1 MRSTISLAAFVLIQA
16 FSQAG
21 EIGFIEDFS
30 FSKDRTEALKKL
42 IPGTED
48 YYYYHALHYLNT
60 SQFEKIEPLIKPWL
74 ERFGQTPRLNEI
86 QTRKA
91 LLSYD
96 ADARK
101 SLDYL
106 RNNLGLNFNH
116 QKETVGAIPNLPTS
130 LDPKRISRETLLAES
145 LTRWQNLENFE
156 DAALD
161 WLDASKLDAQKL
173 RNYLQRLKRPDVAN
187 LPALIEQD
195 FKNPNPVPFGAYPI
209 HQMMTME
216 QLSELQKIRPAL
228 LNQSAFV
235 NASIRH
241 LQPDTDSDWKRNS
254 KEAEKYFDRLWQF
267 VATLAP
273 VHNSLKAHVLY
284 HRLAHDRAQGIYNQ
298 ERFMIYLNLPRQQ
311 PYMALKLMEQE
322 ESRKYPA
329 ALGSDFSN
337 TTLLPQVGFDE
348 PLVRSF
354 LKHFFLEVN
363 SPKEFEPYINDVYL
377 RHLFAETKIEN
388 SLGDVEAWANQLPPE
403 KFKELRER
411 IDIDFG
417 YANKTQFAAADPVV
431 LELSIKNVPSLLVKV
446 FEINTFNFYKTQ
458 FSEIET
464 NINLDGLVAN
474 SEKTYT
480 FNDGPFRKISKRF
493 EFNEMNKNGVYV
505 VDFIGSGK
513 SSRALIHKGKLRA
526 LSTAGPDGQLLNIID
541 ENKKMIKDATV
552 WLGGQEYKSDKD
564 GSIIIP
570 FTASPGQRPIV
581 ISSQGFSSLDT
592 INHLPEAYQLQA
604 GIHLDRESMLSLK
617 AAQVVIRPSLKLN
630 GVPVSIKMLEE
641 VRLLITSTDLS
652 GIASTVEVP
661 DFKLFEDRESVH
673 EIRVPARLSNLN
685 ITLAAKVKNLSQ
697 AKSVDLS
704 TSHSVQ
710 INQIERTEKIED
722 LHFAKFGNDYVIELL
737 GRSGEPR
744 MDRSVSLVI
753 KHRDFK
759 NTIQLAL
766 KTDNLGRIN
775 LGPLVDI
782 HNVTATGPEGTLH
795 NWALNSDQHTYKQL
809 IHARSGET
817 VTLPH
822 LGTGVTILRSD
833 YSLFAMVGTV
843 IRTDAFALLSI
854 KDGMVEIKGAE
865 AGDYDLYVKRTGE
878 KIRIRIVA
886 GVVEAGFVLGNIR
899 YMRLPLLKPVQ
910 IQSVTTDEKDLIIR
924 LKDSSAVARVHI
936 YATRYNPEFSAY
948 NDLGR
953 IRDAELDGIIP
964 GYSESVY
971 LSGRNIGDEYRYVLD
986 RKGQKK
992 YPGNMLERP
1001 MLLLNPWVIRSTQTG
1016 EQDAVGGEEFQRK
1029 SKGEAGAAMPP
1040 PNAPVMD
1047 AKPGGSAGGFSNLDF
1062 LADSSGVL
1070 LNLVPD
1076 KDGVVKI
1083 PRKDLGKHSMINV
1096 VAVDPVSTTSRHVSL
1111 PEQAASFLDL
1121 SFNKGLDPAKHFT
1134 QQKQVSILEANTNFK
1149 IEDLSGSRFE
1159 AYDTLSKVYGLYATL
1174 SKNESLKEFSFV
1186 TTWPKLKI
1194 EEKKKLYSKHSSHE
1208 FNFFIYKKDAP
1219 FFKEVVQPYLA
1230 NKKDKTFMDLW
1241 LLQSPLDSFLE
1252 SWHYDRLNVVERV
1265 LLAQR
1270 IKEQGT
1276 KTQRHLDDMLKLIP
1290 PNLEQLVMLFDTSI
1304 KVDDLSGRDQFGVNA
1319 QMEKQDARRELKR
1332 AEQAEGK
1339 GGDFKGA
1346 GAPAPGFAGGGGM
1359 LGGIGGSNGTKA
1371 TPSAAATPMDAAA
1384 KKQSMQNLRMKDGR
1398 SAGKENESLKELG
1411 KSADGADKDMMT
1423 DKLARGADESS
1434 LYRNRALA
1442 STLKQLYLKID
1453 PTMEWAENNYYHLP
1467 IQSQIST
1474 LVGVTSFWKD
1484 YASLDAAKPF
1494 LSKHFPEA
1502 SRNFTEM
1509 MFALS
1514 VLDLPFESK
1523 KAEVKFAAGSMEF
1536 KPAAPVIVFHE
1547 EVRPAEPLKDQIN
1560 ILVSQNFYK
1569 QGDRFREENGEKL
1582 DKFISGEFVVHTVY
1596 GCQVV
1601 VTNPT
1606 SSRQKLTVLLQLP
1619 VGSIALNNGQFTN
1632 SILVNL
1638 EPYRTQTIDYFF
1650 YFPMAGKFKHFP
1662 VHVAKNEKY
1671 VASSKPFEFNVFAKP
1686 SKLDASSWDYVSQ
1699 QGTNQEVLDF
1709 LERENVRSLNLLKIA
1724 FRMKDK
1730 VFFASVIKLLQ
1741 DRHLFNNELW
1751 AYGVLHDDVNAIRQY
1766 LLNSAKIIAECAG
1779 PIDCKILSYNPVAS
1793 GQYEHLEYKPL
1804 VNARAHSLGQA
1815 RQIVNDRLLEQYQ
1828 RFLKNLSYRT
1838 KLNDADLLAATY
1850 YLLLQDRVEEA
1861 LAYFSQVDPAK
1872 IATAMQY
1879 DYCRAYLDF
1888 YTQEYP
1894 RARTLALKYANHPVD
1909 RWKNTFAA
1917 IINQLDEAEGKDGKV
1932 VDPESKE
1939 QKQAQL
1945 AASEASFDFNIDAKK
1960 INLNYQN
1967 LTSVKVSY
1975 YLMDV
1980 ELLFSR
1986 NPFVAQSGNQFA
1998 FIKPNASK
2006 NLELIKGQAKASFEL
2021 PEEYAKKNVL
2031 VEISAGAK
2039 TISLPYYANAMSV
2052 QVIETYG
2059 QVKVVDSVTSKPLA
2073 KVYVKVY
2080 SKTAQGVKFHKDGY
2094 TDVRGRFDYATVSTP
2109 EKSPIEKFSILILSE
2124 QSGAMIKEANPPQQ

>member
-1 MRSTISLAAFVLIQA
+1 M
-16 FSQAG
+16 
-21 EIGFIEDFS
+21 
-30 FSKDRTEALKKL
+30 
-42 IPGTED
+42 
-48 YYYYHALHYLNT
+48 
-60 SQFEKIEPLIKPWL
+60 
-74 ERFGQTPRLNEI
+74 
-86 QTRKA
+86 
-91 LLSYD
+91 
-96 ADARK
+96 
-101 SLDYL
+101 
-106 RNNLGLNFNH
+106 
-116 QKETVGAIPNLPTS
+116 
-130 LDPKRISRETLLAES
+130 
-145 LTRWQNLENFE
+145 
-156 DAALD
+156 
-161 WLDASKLDAQKL
+161 
-173 RNYLQRLKRPDVAN
+173 
-187 LPALIEQD
+187 
-195 FKNPNPVPFGAYPI
+195 
-209 HQMMTME
+209 
-216 QLSELQKIRPAL
+216 
-228 LNQSAFV
+228 
-235 NASIRH
+235 
-241 LQPDTDSDWKRNS
+241 
-254 KEAEKYFDRLWQF
+254 
-267 VATLAP
+267 
-273 VHNSLKAHVLY
+273 
-284 HRLAHDRAQGIYNQ
+284 
-298 ERFMIYLNLPRQQ
+298 
-311 PYMALKLMEQE
+311 LM
-322 ESRKYPA
+322 
-329 ALGSDFSN
+329 
-337 TTLLPQVGFDE
+337 
-348 PLVRSF
+348 
-354 LKHFFLEVN
+354 
-363 SPKEFEPYINDVYL
+363 
-377 RHLFAETKIEN
+377 
-388 SLGDVEAWANQLPPE
+388 
-403 KFKELRER
+403 
-411 IDIDFG
+411 
-417 YANKTQFAAADPVV
+417 
-431 LELSIKNVPSLLVKV
+431 
-446 FEINTFNFYKTQ
+446 
-458 FSEIET
+458 
-464 NINLDGLVAN
+464 
-474 SEKTYT
+474 
-480 FNDGPFRKISKRF
+480 
-493 EFNEMNKNGVYV
+493 
-505 VDFIGSGK
+505 
-513 SSRALIHKGKLRA
+513 
-526 LSTAGPDGQLLNIID
+526 
-541 ENKKMIKDATV
+541 
-552 WLGGQEYKSDKD
+552 
-564 GSIIIP
+564 
-570 FTASPGQRPIV
+570 
-581 ISSQGFSSLDT
+581 
-592 INHLPEAYQLQA
+592 
-604 GIHLDRESMLSLK
+604 
-617 AAQVVIRPSLKLN
+617 
-630 GVPVSIKMLEE
+630 
-641 VRLLITSTDLS
+641 
-652 GIASTVEVP
+652 
-661 DFKLFEDRESVH
+661 
-673 EIRVPARLSNLN
+673 
-685 ITLAAKVKNLSQ
+685 
-697 AKSVDLS
+697 
-704 TSHSVQ
+704 
-710 INQIERTEKIED
+710 
-722 LHFAKFGNDYVIELL
+722 
-737 GRSGEPR
+737 
-744 MDRSVSLVI
+744 
-753 KHRDFK
+753 
-759 NTIQLAL
+759 
-766 KTDNLGRIN
+766 
-775 LGPLVDI
+775 
-782 HNVTATGPEGTLH
+782 
-795 NWALNSDQHTYKQL
+795 
-809 IHARSGET
+809 
-817 VTLPH
+817 
-822 LGTGVTILRSD
+822 
-833 YSLFAMVGTV
+833 
-843 IRTDAFALLSI
+843 
-854 KDGMVEIKGAE
+854 
-865 AGDYDLYVKRTGE
+865 
-878 KIRIRIVA
+878 
-886 GVVEAGFVLGNIR
+886 
-899 YMRLPLLKPVQ
+899 
-910 IQSVTTDEKDLIIR
+910 
-924 LKDSSAVARVHI
+924 
-936 YATRYNPEFSAY
+936 
-948 NDLGR
+948 
-953 IRDAELDGIIP
+953 
-964 GYSESVY
+964 
-971 LSGRNIGDEYRYVLD
+971 
-986 RKGQKK
+986 
-992 YPGNMLERP
+992 
-1001 MLLLNPWVIRSTQTG
+1001 
-1016 EQDAVGGEEFQRK
+1016 
-1029 SKGEAGAAMPP
+1029 
-1040 PNAPVMD
+1040 
-1047 AKPGGSAGGFSNLDF
+1047 
-1062 LADSSGVL
+1062 
-1070 LNLVPD
+1070 
-1076 KDGVVKI
+1076 
-1083 PRKDLGKHSMINV
+1083 
-1096 VAVDPVSTTSRHVSL
+1096 
-1111 PEQAASFLDL
+1111 
-1121 SFNKGLDPAKHFT
+1121 
-1134 QQKQVSILEANTNFK
+1134 
-1149 IEDLSGSRFE
+1149 
-1159 AYDTLSKVYGLYATL
+1159 
-1174 SKNESLKEFSFV
+1174 
-1186 TTWPKLKI
+1186 
-1194 EEKKKLYSKHSSHE
+1194 
-1208 FNFFIYKKDAP
+1208 
-1219 FFKEVVQPYLA
+1219 
-1230 NKKDKTFMDLW
+1230 
-1241 LLQSPLDSFLE
+1241 
-1252 SWHYDRLNVVERV
+1252 
-1265 LLAQR
+1265 
-1270 IKEQGT
+1270 
-1276 KTQRHLDDMLKLIP
+1276 
-1290 PNLEQLVMLFDTSI
+1290 
-1304 KVDDLSGRDQFGVNA
+1304 
-1319 QMEKQDARRELKR
+1319 
-1332 AEQAEGK
+1332 
-1339 GGDFKGA
+1339 
-1346 GAPAPGFAGGGGM
+1346 
-1359 LGGIGGSNGTKA
+1359 
-1371 TPSAAATPMDAAA
+1371 
-1384 KKQSMQNLRMKDGR
+1384 
-1398 SAGKENESLKELG
+1398 
-1411 KSADGADKDMMT
+1411 

-1442 STLKQLYLKID
+1442 SNLKQLYLKID

>member
-1 MRSTISLAAFVLIQA
+1 MRIRISLAAFVLIQA

-48 YYYYHALHYLNT
+48 YYYYNSLHYLNT
-60 SQFEKIEPLIKPWL
+60 SQLEKIEPLIKPWL

-86 QTRKA
+86 QTRRA
-91 LLSYD
+91 LLTYD
-96 ADARK
+96 VDAKK

-130 LDPKRISRETLLAES
+130 LDQKRIARETLLAES
-145 LTRWQNLENFE
+145 LARWQNLENFE
-156 DAALD
+156 DGALD

-173 RNYLQRLKRPDVAN
+173 RNYLQRLRRPDVAN

-209 HQMMTME
+209 HQMLTME

-241 LQPDTDSDWKRNS
+241 LQPDTDSDWKRNP

-284 HRLAHDRAQGIYNQ
+284 HRLAHDRAQGVYNQ
-298 ERFMIYLNLPRQQ
+298 ERFITYLNLPRQQ
-311 PYMALKLMEQE
+311 HYMALKLLEKE
-322 ESRKYPA
+322 DSVRFPA
-329 ALGSDFSN
+329 ALGSDFSSF
-337 TTLLPQVGFDE
+337 TLLPQVGMDE

-354 LKHFFLEVN
+354 LKYFFLEVN
-363 SPKEFEPYINDVYL
+363 SPKQFEPYINDVYL

-417 YANKTQFAAADPVV
+417 YANKTQFGSADPVV
-431 LELSIKNVPSLLVKV
+431 LELNIKNVPSLLVKV

-458 FSEIET
+458 LSEIET

-480 FNDGPFRKISKRF
+480 FNDGPFRRISKRF

-526 LSTAGPDGQLLNIID
+526 LSTAGPDGQFLNIID
-541 ENKKMIKDATV
+541 ENKQVIKDATV
-552 WLGGQEYKSDKD
+552 WLGGQEYKADKD
-564 GSIIIP
+564 GSITIP
-570 FTASPGQRPIV
+570 FSASPGQRPIV
-581 ISSQGFSSLDT
+581 ISNLGFSSLDS

-604 GIHLDRESMLSLK
+604 GIHVDRESMLSLK
-617 AAQVVIRPSLKLN
+617 TAQVVVRPSLKLN
-630 GVPVSIKMLEE
+630 GVPVSIKMLED

-652 GIASTVEVP
+652 GIASTVEVA

-685 ITLAAKVKNLSQ
+685 ITLAAKVKNLSL
-697 AKSVDLS
+697 AKTVDLS
-704 TSHSVQ
+704 AMHLVQ
-710 INQIERTEKIED
+710 INQIERSEKIED

-737 GRSGEPR
+737 GRSGEAR

-759 NTIQLAL
+759 NPIQVAL

-782 HNVTATGPEGTLH
+782 QNVSATGPEGTSH
-795 NWALNSDQHTYKQL
+795 NWVLNSDHHTYKQL
-809 IHARSGET
+809 IHARLGET
-817 VTLPH
+817 IALPH
-822 LGTGVTILRSD
+822 MGTGVTVLRSD
-833 YSLFAMVGTV
+833 YALFAMVGGV
-843 IRTDAFALLSI
+843 IRTDVFAVLSI
-854 KDGMVEIKGAE
+854 KDGMLEIKGAE
-865 AGDYDLYVKRTGE
+865 AGDYDLYVKRAGE

-910 IQSVTTDEKDLIIR
+910 IQSVTTDEKGMVIR

-936 YATRYNPEFSAY
+936 YATRYHPEFSAY
-948 NDLGR
+948 HDLGK

-1016 EQDAVGGEEFQRK
+1016 EQAAVGGEEFLRK

-1040 PNAPVMD
+1040 PGAPVVD
-1047 AKPGGSAGGFSNLDF
+1047 SRGVSAAGGFANLDY

-1070 LNLVPD
+1070 LNLIPD
-1076 KDGVVKI
+1076 KDGVIKI
-1083 PRKDLGKHSMINV
+1083 PRKDLGKHAMINV
-1096 VAVDPVSTTSRHVSL
+1096 VAVDPVSTTARFVSL
-1111 PEQAASFLDL
+1111 PEQAAGFLDL
-1121 SFNKGLDPAKHFT
+1121 SFSKGLDPAKHFT
-1134 QQKQVSILEANTNFK
+1134 QQKQVSVLNADANFK

-1159 AYDTLSKVYGLYATL
+1159 AYDTLGKVYSLYATL
-1174 SKNESLKEFSFV
+1174 SKNENLKEFSFV

-1194 EEKKKLYSKHSSHE
+1194 EEKRKLYSKYSSHE
-1208 FNFFIYKKDAP
+1208 LNFFIYKKDAA
-1219 FFKEVVQPYLA
+1219 FFKEVVLPYLA

-1252 SWHYDRLNVVERV
+1252 AWNYDRLNVVERV

-1270 IKEQGT
+1270 IKEQGII
-1276 KTQRHLDDMLKLIP
+1276 TQRHLDDMLKLIP

-1319 QMEKQDARRELKR
+1319 QMEKQNLRPELKR
-1332 AEQAEGK
+1332 AEQAEGM
-1339 GGDFKGA
+1339 GAFKGN
-1346 GAPAPGFAGGGGM
+1346 GIPAPGMAGGGALDGTA
-1359 LGGIGGSNGTKA
+1359 ISNKSKA
-1371 TPSAAATPMDAAA
+1371 APAATAAPMDAS
-1384 KKQSMQNLRMKDGR
+1384 KKQMAGKDGR
-1398 SAGKENESLKELG
+1398 SSGKENENLMELR
-1411 KSADGADKDMMT
+1411 DREGAEKDMIM
-1423 DKLARGADESS
+1423 DRAKDESS
-1434 LYRNRALA
+1434 FHRSRALS
-1442 STLKQLYLKID
+1442 STLKLLYLKID

-1467 IQSQIST
+1467 IQSQIAS
-1474 LVGVTSFWKD
+1474 LVNVTSFWKD
-1484 YASLDAAKPF
+1484 YASFDVSKPF

-1523 KAEVKFAAGSMEF
+1523 KAEVKFAGGSMEF
-1536 KPAAPVIVFHE
+1536 KPAGPVIVFHE

-1619 VGSIALNNGQFTN
+1619 VGSIALNNGQFTS

-1650 YFPMAGKFKHFP
+1650 YFPVPGKFKHFP
-1662 VHVAKNEKY
+1662 VHVAKNEKF
-1671 VASSKPFEFNVFAKP
+1671 VASSKPFMFDVFAKP
-1686 SKLDASSWDYVSQ
+1686 SKLDISSWDYVSQ
-1699 QGTNQEVLDF
+1699 QGSNQEVLDF

-1730 VFFASVIKLLQ
+1730 TFFASVIKLLQ
-1741 DRHLFNNELW
+1741 DRHLYNNELW

-1766 LLNSAKIIAECAG
+1766 LLNSGKIIADCGG
-1779 PIDCKILSYNPVAS
+1779 PIDCKILNYNPVAF

-1828 RFLKNLSYRT
+1828 RFLKTLSYRT

-1861 LAYFSQVDPAK
+1861 LAYFGQVDPAK
-1872 IATAMQY
+1872 IATSMQY

-1894 RARTLALKYANHPVD
+1894 RARTIALKYTNHPVD
-1909 RWKNTFAA
+1909 RWKNTFTT
-1917 IINQLDEAEGKDGKV
+1917 ILNQLDEAEGKDAKV

-1967 LTSVKVSY
+1967 LSSVKVNY

-1986 NPFVAQSGNQFA
+1986 NPFVQQSGNQFS
-1998 FIKPNASK
+1998 FIKPNASQA
-2006 NLELIKGQAKASFEL
+2006 LELIKGQTKISFQL
-2021 PEEYAKKNVL
+2021 PEAYVKKNVL

-2059 QVKVVDSVTSKPLA
+2059 QVKVVDVATSKPLS

-2080 SKTAQGVKFHKDGY
+2080 SRTAQGVKFHKDGY

-2124 QSGAMIKEANPPQQ
+2124 ENGAMIREASPPQQ

>member
-1 MRSTISLAAFVLIQA
+1 MRSTFSLAAFVLIQV

-48 YYYYHALHYLNT
+48 YYYYHSLHYLNT

-91 LLSYD
+91 LLTYD

-101 SLDYL
+101 SLDYI
-106 RNNLGLNFNH
+106 RNHLGLNFNH
-116 QKETVGAIPNLPTS
+116 QKETVGAVPNLPTS
-130 LDPKRISRETLLAES
+130 LDQKRISRETLLAES

-173 RNYLQRLKRPDVAN
+173 RNYLQRLRRPDVAN

-209 HQMMTME
+209 HQMLTME
-216 QLSELQKIRPAL
+216 QLSELQKIRPTL
-228 LNQSAFV
+228 LNQNAYV
-235 NASIRH
+235 NAWVTR
-241 LQPDTDSDWKRNS
+241 LQPDADSDWRKNP

-267 VATLAP
+267 VSTLAP

-284 HRLAHDRAQGIYNQ
+284 HRLAHDRALGIYNQ
-298 ERFMIYLNLPRQQ
+298 ERFITYLGLPRQQ
-311 PYMALKLMEQE
+311 PYMAVKLLEHDD
-322 ESRKYPA
+322 SRKFPA
-329 ALGSDFSN
+329 MLGLDFSN
-337 TTLLPQVGFDE
+337 VTLLPQVGIDE

-388 SLGDVEAWANQLPPE
+388 NLGDVEAWANQLPPE

-417 YANKTQFAAADPVV
+417 YSNKTQFAATEPVA
-431 LELSIKNVPSLLVKV
+431 LELHIKNVPSLLVKV
-446 FEINTFNFYKTQ
+446 FEINTLNFYKTQ
-458 FSEIET
+458 MGEIET

-480 FNDGPFRKISKRF
+480 FNDGPFRRITKRF

-505 VDFIGSGK
+505 VDFIGAGK

-526 LSTAGPDGQLLNIID
+526 LGTAGPDGQSLTIID
-541 ENKKMIKDATV
+541 ENKKPVKDATL
-552 WLGGQEYKSDKD
+552 WLGGQEYKAGKD
-564 GSIIIP
+564 GIITIP
-570 FTASPGQRPIV
+570 YTSTPGRRPIV
-581 ISSQGFSSLDT
+581 ISSQGFSSLDV
-592 INHLPEAYQLQA
+592 IDHLAESYQLQA
-604 GIHLDRESMLSLK
+604 GFHIDRESMLSLK
-617 AAQVVIRPSLKLN
+617 TAQVVVRPSLKLN
-630 GVPVSIKMLEE
+630 GVPVSIKLLEE
-641 VRLLITSTDLS
+641 ARLLVTSTDLS

-673 EIRVPARLSNLN
+673 EIRVPARLSNLS
-685 ITLAAKVKNLSQ
+685 ITLTAKVRNLSL

-704 TSHSVQ
+704 ASHSIV
-710 INQIERTEKIED
+710 INQIERSEKIED
-722 LHFAKFGNDYVIELL
+722 LHFAKFGNDHVIELL
-737 GRSGEPR
+737 GRTGEPR
-744 MDRSVSLVI
+744 VDRSVSISL

-759 NTIQLAL
+759 NLVQVNL

-782 HNVTATGPEGTLH
+782 HNISATGPEGTAH
-795 NWALNSDQHTYKQL
+795 NWVLNVDQHTYRQV
-809 IHARSGET
+809 IHSRLGEP
-817 VTLPH
+817 VSLPH
-822 LGTGVTILRSD
+822 LGTGVTVLRSD
-833 YSLFAMVGTV
+833 YALFSVLGGS
-843 IRTDAFALLSI
+843 IRSDAFGLLSI
-854 KDGMVEIKGAE
+854 KDGLLEIKGLE
-865 AGDYDLYVKRTGE
+865 AGDYDLHVKRTGE
-878 KIRIRIVA
+878 KIRIRVVQGI
-886 GVVEAGFVLGNIR
+886 VEAGFVLGNTR
-899 YMRLPLLKPVQ
+899 YMRLPLLRPVQ
-910 IQSVTTDEKDLIIR
+910 IQGITTDEKEMVIR
-924 LKDSSAVARVHI
+924 LKDFSAVARVHV
-936 YATRYNPEFSAY
+936 YATRYTPEFSAY
-948 NDLGR
+948 HDLGKV
-953 IRDAELDGIIP
+953 RDAELDGLFP

-1001 MLLLNPWVIRSTQTG
+1001 MLLLNPWVVRSTQTG
-1016 EQDAVGGEEFQRK
+1016 EQAAVGGEEFQRK
-1029 SKGEAGAAMPP
+1029 SAGEAGKAMPA
-1040 PNAPVMD
+1040 PNAPPQMD
-1047 AKPGGSAGGFSNLDF
+1047 GKPGGIAGGFSNLDF
-1062 LADSSGVL
+1062 LADSSAVFM
-1070 LNLVPD
+1070 NLIPD
-1076 KDGVVKI
+1076 KDGLIKI
-1083 PRKDLGKHSMINV
+1083 PVKELGKHSMINV
-1096 VAVDPVSTTSRHVSL
+1096 IAVDPLGTTSRHVSI
-1111 PEQAASFLDL
+1111 PGQGGAFLDL
-1121 SFNKGLDPAKHFT
+1121 RFSKGLDPAKHFT
-1134 QQKQVSILEANTNFK
+1134 QQKQVSVLAANANFK

-1159 AYDTLSKVYGLYATL
+1159 AYDTLGKVYGLYATL
-1174 SKNESLKEFSFV
+1174 SKNADLKDFSFV
-1186 TTWPKLKI
+1186 TTWPKLKV
-1194 EEKKKLYSKHSSHE
+1194 EEKRKLYSKHSSHE
-1208 FNFFIYKKDAP
+1208 LNFFIYKKDP
-1219 FFKEVVQPYLA
+1219 GFFKDVVLPYIA

-1241 LLQSPLDSFLE
+1241 LLQSPLDSYLE
-1252 SWHYDRLNVVERV
+1252 PWLYDRLNVVERV

-1304 KVDDLSGRDQFGVNA
+1304 KVDDLSGRDQFGVAA
-1319 QMEKQDARRELKR
+1319 QKEKQDARKELRR

-1339 GGDFKGA
+1339 GDFKGM
-1346 GAPAPGFAGGGGM
+1346 GTPAPGFGGGA
-1359 LGGIGGSNGTKA
+1359 LGGIGSANGSNA
-1371 TPSAAATPMDAAA
+1371 VPSSAARPMDAAA
-1384 KKQSMQNLRMKDGR
+1384 KKQNMESLRGKDGR
-1398 SAGKENESLKELG
+1398 SGATRGNDKLKEG
-1411 KSADGADKDMMT
+1411 MDDPGADRDMQA
-1423 DKLARGADESS
+1423 DKLAKAKEEST
-1434 LYRNRALA
+1434 LYRKRELE
-1442 STLKQLYLKID
+1442 STLKQLYLKIE

-1467 IQSQIST
+1467 IQSQVSS

-1484 YASLDAAKPF
+1484 YASHEEGKLF

-1502 SRNFTEM
+1502 ARNFTEM

-1523 KAEVKFAAGSMEF
+1523 KPEVKFEAGSMEF
-1536 KPAAPVIVFHE
+1536 KPAGPVIVFHE
-1547 EVRPAEPLKDQIN
+1547 EVRPAEPLKEPVN
-1560 ILVSQNFYK
+1560 ILVSQNFYR
-1569 QGDRFREENGEKL
+1569 QGDRFREENGEKI

-1619 VGSIALNNGQFTN
+1619 VGSIALNNGQFTS

-1650 YFPMAGKFKHFP
+1650 YFPMPGKFNHFP
-1662 VHVAKNEKY
+1662 VHIAKNEKY
-1671 VASSKPFEFNVFAKP
+1671 VASSKPFVFDVVAKP
-1686 SKLDASSWDYVSQ
+1686 SKLDTTSWDYVSQ
-1699 QGTNQEVLDF
+1699 QGTNQEVLAF
-1709 LERENVRSLNLLKIA
+1709 MERENVRSLNLMKIA
-1724 FRMKDK
+1724 FRLKDK
-1730 VFFASVIKLLQ
+1730 AFFASVIRLLQ
-1741 DRHLFNNELW
+1741 DRHLYNNELW
-1751 AYGVLHDDVNAIRQY
+1751 AYGVMHDDVSAIRQF
-1766 LLNSAKIIAECAG
+1766 LLNSGKIIAECGG
-1779 PIDCKILSYNPVAS
+1779 PIDCKILGYNPVAA
-1793 GQYEHLEYKPL
+1793 GNYEHLEYKPL

-1828 RFLKNLSYRT
+1828 KLLKTLSYRT
-1838 KLNDADLLAATY
+1838 KLNDTDLLAATY
-1850 YLLLQDRVEEA
+1850 YLLLQDRVDEA
-1861 LAYFSQVDPAK
+1861 VAYFTQVDPAK
-1872 IATAMQY
+1872 IATPMQY

-1888 YTQEYP
+1888 YTQEFP
-1894 RARTLALKYANHPVD
+1894 RARTIALKYANHPVD
-1909 RWKNTFAA
+1909 RWKNTFAT
-1917 IINQLDEAEGKDGKV
+1917 IINQLDEAEGKDAKV
-1932 VDPESKE
+1932 VDPENKE

-1945 AASEASFDFNIDAKK
+1945 AASESTFDFNIDAKK

-1967 LTSVKVSY
+1967 LSSVKVNY

-1986 NPFVAQSGNQFA
+1986 NPFVQQSGNQFA
-1998 FIKPNASK
+1998 FIKPNSTSI
-2006 NLELIKGQAKASFEL
+2006 LELPKGQAKFSLDL
-2021 PEEYAKKNVL
+2021 PEEFSKKNVL

-2039 TISLPYYANAMSV
+2039 TIALPYYANAMSV

-2059 QVKVVDSVTSKPLA
+2059 QVKVVDGINSKPLS

-2109 EKSPIEKFSILILSE
+2109 EKSPTEKFSILILSE
-2124 QSGAMIKEANPPQQ
+2124 QNGALIREANPPQQ

>member
-1 MRSTISLAAFVLIQA
+1 MRSTISVAVIVLIQA

-30 FSKDRTEALKKL
+30 FSKDRSEALKKL

-91 LLSYD
+91 LLGYD
-96 ADARK
+96 TDARK

-106 RNNLGLNFNH
+106 RNHLGLNFNH
-116 QKETVGAIPNLPTS
+116 QKETVGAIPNLPTL
-130 LDPKRISRETLLAES
+130 LDQKRISRETLLAES

-156 DAALD
+156 DSALD

-173 RNYLQRLKRPDVAN
+173 RNYLQRLRRPDVAN

-195 FKNPNPVPFGAYPI
+195 FNNPNPVPFGSYPI
-209 HQMMTME
+209 HQVLTME

-241 LQPDTDSDWKRNS
+241 LQPNTDSDWKRNP

-298 ERFMIYLNLPRQQ
+298 ERFITYLNLPRQQ
-311 PYMALKLMEQE
+311 HYMALKLLENTDLQ
-322 ESRKYPA
+322 RFPA
-329 ALGSDFSN
+329 VLGSDFSSF
-337 TTLLPQVGFDE
+337 TFLPQVGIDE
-348 PLVRSF
+348 PLVRSY
-354 LKHFFLEVN
+354 LKYFFLEVN
-363 SPKEFEPYINDVYL
+363 SPKEFEPLINDVYL

-388 SLGDVEAWANQLPPE
+388 SLGDVDAWANQLPPE

-417 YANKTQFAAADPVV
+417 YANKTQFASADPVV
-431 LELSIKNVPSLLVKV
+431 LELNIKNVPSLLVKV
-446 FEINTFNFYKTQ
+446 FEINTFNFYKINLG
-458 FSEIET
+458 EIET

-480 FNDGPFRKISKRF
+480 FNDGPFRRISKRF

-526 LSTAGPDGQLLNIID
+526 LSTDGPDGQLLTIID
-541 ENKKMIKDATV
+541 ENKKTIKDATV
-552 WLGGQEYKSDKD
+552 WLGGQEYKADKD

-570 FTASPGQRPIV
+570 FSASPGQRPIV

-592 INHLPEAYQLQA
+592 ISHKPEAYQLQA

-617 AAQVVIRPSLKLN
+617 AAQVVVRPSLKLN

-652 GIASTVEVP
+652 GIASTIEVA

-685 ITLAAKVKNLSQ
+685 ITIAAKVKNLSLG
-697 AKSVDLS
+697 KSVDLS
-704 TSHSVQ
+704 ASHSVQ
-710 INQIERTEKIED
+710 INQIERSEKIED
-722 LHFAKFGNDYVIELL
+722 LHFAKFGIDHVIELL
-737 GRSGEPR
+737 GRTGEPR
-744 MDRSVSLVI
+744 RDRSVSLVI

-759 NTIQLAL
+759 NPIQVAL

-782 HNVTATGPEGTLH
+782 QNISATGPEGTSH
-795 NWALNSDQHTYKQL
+795 TWALNLDQHTYRQL
-809 IHARSGET
+809 LHARLGET
-817 VTLPH
+817 ITLPH
-822 LGTGVTILRSD
+822 MGTGVTVLRSD
-833 YSLFAMVGTV
+833 YALFAMVGGV
-843 IRTDAFALLSI
+843 IRADAFPLLSI
-854 KDGMVEIKGAE
+854 KDGMLEIKGAE
-865 AGDYDLYVKRTGE
+865 AGDYALHVKRTGE
-878 KIRIRIVA
+878 KIRIRVVQ

-910 IQSVTTDEKDLIIR
+910 IQSVTTDEKEMVIR
-924 LKDSSAVARVHI
+924 LKDSSSVARVHI

-948 NDLGR
+948 HDLGK
-953 IRDAELDGIIP
+953 IRDVELDGLIP

-1016 EQDAVGGEEFQRK
+1016 EQAAVGGEEFQRK
-1029 SKGEAGAAMPP
+1029 SAGEAGAAMPP
-1040 PNAPVMD
+1040 PSAPPMD
-1047 AKPGGSAGGFSNLDF
+1047 SKPIGSTGGFSNLDF
-1062 LADSSGVL
+1062 LADSSSVL
-1070 LNLVPD
+1070 LNLIPD
-1076 KDGVVKI
+1076 KEGVIKI
-1083 PRKDLGKHSMINV
+1083 PRKDLGKHSMIHV
-1096 VAVDPVSTTSRHVSL
+1096 VAVDPVSTTSRQVSL
-1111 PEQAASFLDL
+1111 PEQAAGFLDL

-1134 QQKQVSILEANTNFK
+1134 QQKQVSILNADGNFK

-1194 EEKKKLYSKHSSHE
+1194 EEKRKLYSKHSSHE
-1208 FNFFIYKKDAP
+1208 LNFFIYKKDAA
-1219 FFKEVVQPYLA
+1219 FFKEVVLPYLA

-1270 IKEQGT
+1270 IKEQGV

-1304 KVDDLSGRDQFGVNA
+1304 KVDDLSGRDQFGVND
-1319 QMEKQDARRELKR
+1319 QKEKQDARRELKR
-1332 AEQAEGK
+1332 EQAEGK
-1339 GGDFKGA
+1339 GA
-1346 GAPAPGFAGGGGM
+1346 GVPMPGGFAGGGGA
-1359 LGGIGGSNGTKA
+1359 LGGIGSSNGMKA
-1371 TPSAAATPMDAAA
+1371 TPSATAAPKMAMDAA
-1384 KKQSMQNLRMKDGR
+1384 KKQMRAKDGR
-1398 SAGKENESLKELG
+1398 SAGKENESLELG
-1411 KSADGADKDMMT
+1411 KSDAGADKDSQGR
-1423 DKLARGADESS
+1423 LAKSMDESPF
-1434 LYRNRALA
+1434 YNNRALA

-1484 YASLDAAKPF
+1484 YASSDASKPF

-1502 SRNFTEM
+1502 ARNFTEM

-1582 DKFISGEFVVHTVY
+1582 DKFIAGEFVVHTVY

-1606 SSRQKLTVLLQLP
+1606 SSKQKLTVLLQLP

-1650 YFPMAGKFKHFP
+1650 YFPMPGKFKHFP

-1671 VASSKPFEFNVFAKP
+1671 VASSKPFVFDVFAKP

-1730 VFFASVIKLLQ
+1730 VFFASVINLLQ
-1741 DRHLFNNELW
+1741 DRHLYNNELW
-1751 AYGVLHDDVNAIRQY
+1751 AYGIMHDDVSAIRQY
-1766 LLNSAKIIAECAG
+1766 LLNSGVIIAECAG
-1779 PIDCKILSYNPVAS
+1779 PIDCKILNYNPVVF

-1804 VNARAHSLGQA
+1804 INARAHSLGQA

-1828 RFLKNLSYRT
+1828 RFLKTLSYRT

-1861 LAYFSQVDPAK
+1861 LVYFSQVDPAK

-1894 RARTLALKYANHPVD
+1894 QARTIALKYANHPVD
-1909 RWKNTFAA
+1909 RWKNTFAT
-1917 IINQLDEAEGKDGKV
+1917 IINQLDEAEGKDAKV

-1939 QKQAQL
+1939 QKQAKL

-1967 LTSVKVSY
+1967 LSSVKVNY

-1998 FIKPNASK
+1998 FIKPNASQT
-2006 NLELIKGQAKASFEL
+2006 LELIKGQVKASFDL
-2021 PEEYAKKNVL
+2021 PKEFASKNVL

-2039 TISLPYYANAMSV
+2039 TIALPYYANAMSV